1 MSTRETRARHLAY
14 YIHVDSTS
22 IVTTRLSIRC
32 DVRVIHWRATLWLL
46 APLSAVGTPLLQPTC
61 PGSDHWGMGTGG
73 EEISDCL
80 SLFRCLVSRCQNGVV
95 VEAGWPRNA
104 LAKRC
109 SLSRIERH
117 FLRRR
122 SIELDSLENINNV
135 RYGIAATIL
144 VYKYTIGTDMA
155 DFGSQVRD
163 IQRMPGEF

>member
-1 MSTRETRARHLAY
+1 
-14 YIHVDSTS
+14 
-22 IVTTRLSIRC
+22 
-32 DVRVIHWRATLWLL
+32 
-46 APLSAVGTPLLQPTC
+46 
-61 PGSDHWGMGTGG
+61 
-73 EEISDCL
+73 
-80 SLFRCLVSRCQNGVV
+80 
-95 VEAGWPRNA
+95 
-104 LAKRC
+104 
-109 SLSRIERH
+109 LSRIERH